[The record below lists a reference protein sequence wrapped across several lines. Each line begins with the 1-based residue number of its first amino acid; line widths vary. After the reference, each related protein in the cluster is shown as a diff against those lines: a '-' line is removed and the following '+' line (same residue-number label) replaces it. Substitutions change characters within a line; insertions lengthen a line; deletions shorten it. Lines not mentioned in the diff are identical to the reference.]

1 MQAETTLVLGAFT
14 FASLEIP
21 EEIVIGGTQRLSIHE
36 LVGGTRIID
45 AMGRSDHQLAWS
57 GLLLG
62 SGKDVNGNLV
72 ASAATDRARYLDT
85 LRASGVPQLLTWA
98 AFNYLVVVR
107 EFTANYK
114 KSFHIPYHIV
124 CEVIAD
130 QTSPVTSSGL
140 PPVDQA
146 ITDDGTAATTLTA
159 SIGDSTLNTLM
170 AGLNT
175 AIGAVSSFAH
185 AAQSTINS
193 VVQPLA
199 AVQARVGVLITSTA
213 NIVANVTT
221 FGGVLP
227 GNPLSTSAAAL
238 TNQAVAMSQLNT
250 LYQTRNVL
258 GRMAANLGSINSA
271 QNTVPTAGGNLFQIA
286 QKQFGDAQAWTGIA
300 KANSLTDPF
309 VQGTKVLTIPPTADQ
324 QNGILAA

>member
-36 LVGGTRIID
+36 LVGGTRVID

-62 SGKDVNGNLV
+62 SGKDSNGYQV
-72 ASAATDRARYLDT
+72 ATAATDRARFLDT

-98 AFNYLVVVR
+98 SFNYLVVVR

-114 KSFHIPYHIV
+114 KKYHIPYHIV

-146 ITDDGTAATTLTA
+146 ITDDSAAATSLTA
-159 SIGDSTLNTLM
+159 SIGDPTLNAAM
-170 AGLNT
+170 SSLNT
-175 AIGAVSSFAH
+175 AIAAVSSFAH
-185 AAQSTINS
+185 AAQSTINA
-193 VVQPLA
+193 VLQPLA

-213 NIVANVTT
+213 NAAGNVTT
-221 FGGVLP
+221 FGGVMP

-238 TNQAVAMSQLNT
+238 TSQVVATTQLNA
-250 LYQTRNVL
+250 LYQTRNLL
-258 GRMAANLGSINSA
+258 GRMAANLGSVNSA

-286 QKQFGDAQAWTGIA
+286 EQQFGDAQAWTGIA
-300 KANSLTDPF
+300 KANNLTDPF
-309 VQGTKVLTIPPTADQ
+309 IQGTKVLTIPPTADQ